1 MTPNPE
7 TLTKELREAARRGH
21 YANRPA
27 ILYGEAATYIDTL
40 TTRLREVEEWMLE
53 AKLAIEA
60 ATVIAEREGCH
71 LNLGNHDRL
80 VREYAALSTERT
92 PT

>member
-1 MTPNPE
+1 VSGSAYYDDCPC
-7 TLTKELREAARRGH
+7 
-21 YANRPA
+21 
-27 ILYGEAATYIDTL
+27 GERFHESALFVHWPHAL
-40 TTRLREVEEWMLE
+40 ARLREVEEWMLE

-80 VREYAALSTERT
+80 VREYEALSTERT